1 MLKRESLL
9 YSLFPLFIVL
19 SFFLIVLN
27 NKLIGSFNLLFQ
39 MVPPFNT
46 GNLDYSLNH
55 YYIDQPLLFWPWM
68 DSLKSS
74 LVSSGYV
81 GYSNL
86 IGFGIEFPYH
96 SNFAP
101 LSVFVN
107 FYRFFSTEF
116 VLTIV
121 FLAQVLICYYGCI
134 LVSKH
139 FSTDTVVGVFL
150 SIAFTLNTFF
160 ISWINHLFISGPFCF
175 LPLMYFIYLKSLKES
190 RYVFFNIPI
199 ILFSLFSGSI
209 QTTLIVGIFIL
220 LFLISNRNQTNTVFF
235 QNFVI
240 SKIFIL
246 LVSSPFY
253 FDFVI
258 GYLENL
264 SNEGGRQL
272 SIFSDYNIVN
282 ILKST
287 LFVPISQ
294 FPFVLGS
301 FNSFDLSKFFNVL
314 YGIPHIPYIGTSILM
329 AIICMKKIEKVY
341 FIVPLIIYLSPLKSI
356 VYERVFIV
364 SLFGMFVIA
373 LKTSNGKDFNSI
385 NLKRLTSTI
394 YIFAGIWIL
403 GSLIFKI
410 KSVAFT
416 VENFL
421 LENIKG
427 AYFSYDNYPQFYEER
442 FLAIESDYS
451 IFSFKNFLIVASL
464 FLTIKYLKNHDFKK
478 VYAINLV
485 QLIIFIIF
493 HLSLPLSQDT
503 IRQETEDSFSAINN
517 IATNSRVVVVDD
529 DNFLFFKE
537 NILTIFG
544 INDVDFSSD
553 IYRSKIKKIDKAAIN
568 IETMNKLD
576 IDYVISQKELSY
588 LNLSLIDSDFSNDSS
603 YYIYK
608 NNTDEK
614 KNYTFLT
621 QNKLEIECSK
631 DSNIE
636 IPINYSDRWNSEKDL
651 KITENNYGGLSIK
664 CETDD
669 IFIVDYLPRFYQLQ
683 PHSLGFNAIILLVTI
698 GLFIVRKEKNEN

>member
-86 IGFGIEFPYH
+86 IGFGIEFPHH

-101 LSVFVN
+101 LSIFVN
-107 FYRFFSTEF
+107 FYRFFPTEF

-134 LVSKH
+134 LVSKY
-139 FSTDTVVGVFL
+139 FSTDTMVGIFL
-150 SIAFTLNTFF
+150 SIAFTLNTLF
-160 ISWINHLFISGPFCF
+160 ISWINHLFILGPFCF

-199 ILFSLFSGSI
+199 ILFSFFSGSI

-220 LFLISNRNQTNTVFF
+220 LFLMSNRNETNTVFF

-240 SKIFIL
+240 SKVFIL

-264 SNEGGRQL
+264 SNESGRQL
-272 SIFSDYNIVN
+272 SIFSDYNIVS

-329 AIICMKKIEKVY
+329 AIICLKKIEKAY
-341 FIVPLIIYLSPLKSI
+341 FIVPFIIYLSPIKNF
-356 VYERVFIV
+356 VYERVFII
-364 SLFGMFVIA
+364 SLFGMFVLA
-373 LKTSNGKDFNSI
+373 LKTSNEENFNSL
-385 NLKRLTSTI
+385 NLKRLSRAL
-394 YIFAGIWIL
+394 YIFSGIWIL
-403 GSLIFKI
+403 GSLIFRF
-410 KSVAFT
+410 KSVAVI

-427 AYFSYDNYPQFYEER
+427 AYFSLENYPQFYEER

-451 IFSFKNFLIVASL
+451 IFSFKNLLIIASL
-464 FLTIKYLKNHDFKK
+464 FLTIKYLKSRDFKK
-478 VYAINLV
+478 IYAINLV
-485 QLIIFIIF
+485 QLIVFIIF
-493 HLSLPLSQDT
+493 HLSFPLSQDT
-503 IRQETEDSFSAINN
+503 IRQETENSYSAISN
-517 IATNSRVVVVDD
+517 IAKNSRVVVIDD

-537 NILTIFG
+537 NILTIFE

-553 IYRSKIKKIDKAAIN
+553 IYRSKIKKIDKAALN
-568 IETMNKLD
+568 IKTLNKLD
-576 IDYVISQKELSY
+576 IDYVISQKELFN
-588 LNLSLIDSDFSNDSS
+588 LNLSLIDNDFSTDGS
-603 YYIYK
+603 YFIYK
-608 NNTDEK
+608 NKIEEK

-631 DSNIE
+631 DLNIE
-636 IPINYSDRWNSEKDL
+636 IPINYSNRWNSEKNL
-651 KITENNYGGLSIK
+651 KITENNYGGLSIN
-664 CETDD
+664 CETDGL
-669 IFIVDYLPRFYQLQ
+669 FIVNYLPRFYQLQ

-698 GLFIVRKEKNEN
+698 SLFTARKEKNEN

>member
-1 MLKRESLL
+1 
-9 YSLFPLFIVL
+9 
-19 SFFLIVLN
+19 
-27 NKLIGSFNLLFQ
+27 
-39 MVPPFNT
+39 
-46 GNLDYSLNH
+46 
-55 YYIDQPLLFWPWM
+55 
-68 DSLKSS
+68 
-74 LVSSGYV
+74 
-81 GYSNL
+81 
-86 IGFGIEFPYH
+86 
-96 SNFAP
+96 
-101 LSVFVN
+101 
-107 FYRFFSTEF
+107 
-116 VLTIV
+116 
-121 FLAQVLICYYGCI
+121 
-134 LVSKH
+134 
-139 FSTDTVVGVFL
+139 
-150 SIAFTLNTFF
+150 
-160 ISWINHLFISGPFCF
+160 
-175 LPLMYFIYLKSLKES
+175 
-190 RYVFFNIPI
+190 
-199 ILFSLFSGSI
+199 
-209 QTTLIVGIFIL
+209 
-220 LFLISNRNQTNTVFF
+220 
-235 QNFVI
+235 
-240 SKIFIL
+240 
-246 LVSSPFY
+246 
-253 FDFVI
+253 
-258 GYLENL
+258 
-264 SNEGGRQL
+264 
-272 SIFSDYNIVN
+272 
-282 ILKST
+282 
-287 LFVPISQ
+287 
-294 FPFVLGS
+294 
-301 FNSFDLSKFFNVL
+301 
-314 YGIPHIPYIGTSILM
+314 M
-329 AIICMKKIEKVY
+329 A
-341 FIVPLIIYLSPLKSI
+341 
-356 VYERVFIV
+356 
-364 SLFGMFVIA
+364 
-373 LKTSNGKDFNSI
+373 
-385 NLKRLTSTI
+385 
-394 YIFAGIWIL
+394 
-403 GSLIFKI
+403 LIFKI
-410 KSVAFT
+410 KNVAFT